1 MDLDLGAVRAFI
13 AVVDDRHFGDAAVR
27 LGISQQAVSKRI
39 AKLETDLGAP
49 LLHRTR
55 GGAEPTDDGLSF
67 LVHAR
72 TLVDLADR
80 AVDLV
85 RGRSRALRVDVMST
99 RVASADL
106 IRRFHETAPEVEIDV
121 ATSTDGLAGGL
132 PALVRGS
139 IDAFISRATGDL
151 GEVEAL
157 PAYLE
162 PMHILVGRGHP
173 LAGAD
178 RVAMADLAG
187 LSAWIPGARRPET
200 EWADFY
206 RELSAEFGVE
216 IATSGPS
223 FGFDDEVDRIAASPD
238 LFTFV
243 GERSRV
249 PWTRGAVQ
257 IPIVDPTVLFPWSL
271 LWHPRNRHPVLPRL
285 IAHLR
290 DGFRPHRPGHEW
302 LPPADRPFW
311 TR

>member
-13 AVVDDRHFGDAAVR
+13 AVVDDRHFGDAAAR
-27 LGISQQAVSKRI
+27 LGISQQAVSKRV
-39 AKLETDLGAP
+39 ARLEADLGTP
-49 LLHRTR
+49 LLNRAR
-55 GGAEPTDDGLSF
+55 GGAEPTDDGTYF

-80 AVDLV
+80 TVDLV
-85 RGRSRALRVDVMST
+85 RNRNRALRVDVMRT

-106 IRRFHETAPEVEIDV
+106 IRRFHETAPDVEIDIV
-121 ATSTDGLAGGL
+121 ISSDGLLAGL
-132 PALVRGS
+132 PALTRGS

-151 GEVEAL
+151 GEIQAL

-162 PMHILVGRGHP
+162 PMHVLVGREHP
-173 LAGAD
+173 LAAAE
-178 RVAMADLAG
+178 RVPMADLAG
-187 LSAWIPGARRPET
+187 MSAWIPGARRPET

-206 RELSAEFGVE
+206 RELSAEFGVV
-216 IATSGPS
+216 IDTSGPS
-223 FGFDDEVDRIAASPD
+223 FGWDDEVDRIAASRD

-243 GERSRV
+243 GERVRI
-249 PWTRGAVQ
+249 PWNPGIVQ
-257 IPIVDPTVLFPWSL
+257 IPIVDPTVVFPWSL

-290 DGFRPHRPGHEW
+290 DGFRPYRPGREW
-302 LPPADRPFW
+302 LPPADRPAC